1 MPETGSDPPDHDQR
15 PNTISEGAIPMDSK
29 DSRTRTPKRHRLAR
43 LAVATAAIG
52 TGWAV
57 GPLALGPPAGAA
69 SGVTVK
75 LMGHGSLGK
84 ILVNGAGQT
93 VYIYTADSAN
103 KSACTGTCATV
114 WPPVTIPKG
123 TKPKGGPGV
132 KKLGTVTFDGKLQ
145 LTWNKHP
152 LYTYVLDTGPG
163 VVNGNAVKEGSGVW
177 YAATVK
183 NASVAAK
190 AASKTTS
197 PAGSSTGY

>member
-1 MPETGSDPPDHDQR
+1 
-15 PNTISEGAIPMDSK
+15 MDSK
-29 DSRTRTPKRHRLAR
+29 TTKTRATKRHRLAS
-43 LAVATAAIG
+43 LAVATAVG
-52 TGWAV
+52 TG
-57 GPLALGPPAGAA
+57 LALGTVALVPPAGAA
-69 SGVTVK
+69 SAVTVK
-75 LMGHGSLGK
+75 LVSHGSLGK
-84 ILVNGAGQT
+84 ILVNGAGMT

-114 WPPVTIPKG
+114 WPPVIVPKG

-132 KKLGTVTFDGKLQ
+132 NKLGTLSVGGKLE

-183 NASVAAK
+183 NASAAATAAK
-190 AASKTTS
+190 KTT
-197 PAGSSTGY
+197 PAGSSAGY